1 METNHDL
8 AIEEIY
14 LPSKH
19 DKDTY
24 LCEDFIIYPEGKEK
38 FGGYLMGIVELRAT
52 PVAESEKIIQTI
64 INYLKEK
71 YYNQINTSPDPQKLN
86 LETVFEYAL
95 QETNEALIEMIR
107 IGHTTLILENL
118 HYLIAVAKP
127 NLVSKDVDFFFT
139 QQGLIHAYLL
149 HKTKQNNFKV
159 INIVENTP
167 RVNSGETDKLKIFS
181 STLSGKI
188 YNHDAL
194 YFCSEIFS
202 NYIPAHKVNKVFS
215 ANDLKTVIDHFKN
228 LINNVK
234 NNSYLTYCAVFLKME
249 EKHLFPGQLISQKSI
264 DYLISTKDKTE
275 KYLTPTF
282 ALNIKDYLLKGL
294 AAFKRQDKSGAQ
306 RELKF
311 ANVPGAKSLGL
322 LGHLIKSI
330 FNLIFSVP
338 KFIWK
343 LITGQIKPG
352 EFLRSVSQW
361 PKLLAVKFMEK
372 LLFLR
377 QINKTIFVVILLL
390 IAGLIGGGYWLNY
403 RGQAKKEAAS
413 YATEV
418 KRAKDEINNAQ
429 VNLIYKNEAQSLA
442 FVKQAEMIINN
453 LPQAS
458 TNQKANFDELQKQ
471 VSTIKNKLLHIEQVV
486 PQQIAEIQTH
496 EQPAYLKQFQ
506 KIDKQLLIIAFNEL
520 VSVNLDSKAI
530 SAPTSTYPPLDNNID
545 EPIKIFVEDGNVYL
559 VTQTNKLIKYSPE
572 KNNFSTV
579 PLSWGEDTIPS
590 AIQLYNKAIYVADAK
605 NAQIFK
611 FKKNAAG
618 FGVRETWLKDKG
630 NADFS
635 LAESITIDGNL
646 YLATRNGKIYKFFTG
661 KIQDFNL
668 APIEPALS
676 GVKKIFTNA
685 DLDNLYLLETGA
697 KRIVLI
703 NKTGAFTAQYVFD
716 SLPGEIKDF
725 VIDQGIIYLISENK
739 IFQATIK

>member
-1 METNHDL
+1 
-8 AIEEIY
+8 
-14 LPSKH
+14 
-19 DKDTY
+19 
-24 LCEDFIIYPEGKEK
+24 
-38 FGGYLMGIVELRAT
+38 
-52 PVAESEKIIQTI
+52 
-64 INYLKEK
+64 
-71 YYNQINTSPDPQKLN
+71 
-86 LETVFEYAL
+86 
-95 QETNEALIEMIR
+95 
-107 IGHTTLILENL
+107 
-118 HYLIAVAKP
+118 
-127 NLVSKDVDFFFT
+127 
-139 QQGLIHAYLL
+139 
-149 HKTKQNNFKV
+149 
-159 INIVENTP
+159 
-167 RVNSGETDKLKIFS
+167 
-181 STLSGKI
+181 
-188 YNHDAL
+188 
-194 YFCSEIFS
+194 
-202 NYIPAHKVNKVFS
+202 
-215 ANDLKTVIDHFKN
+215 
-228 LINNVK
+228 
-234 NNSYLTYCAVFLKME
+234 ME

-372 LLFLR
+372 LLSLR

-403 RGQAKKEAAS
+403 RGQAKKEAAA
-413 YATEV
+413 YADEV

-429 VNLIYKNEAQSLA
+429 VNLIYKNEGLSLT
-442 FVKQAEMIINN
+442 FVKGAEMIINN

-458 TNQKANFDELQKQ
+458 TNQKAKFDELQKQ
-471 VSTIKNKLLHIEQVV
+471 INTIKNKLLHIEQIV
-486 PQQIAEIQTH
+486 PQQISE
-496 EQPAYLKQFQ
+496 LQFNGQ
-506 KIDKQLLIIAFNEL
+506 AANLSQLRKTNGNLL
-520 VSVNLDSKAI
+520 VSTKDNAMFAFNLDSKTTSEPTFSEYGDLYHLLAEDDATYAI
-530 SAPTSTYPPLDNNID
+530 TN
-545 EPIKIFVEDGNVYL
+545 
-559 VTQTNKLIKYSPE
+559 QNKLIKYLIAEKKFSPV
-572 KNNFSTV
+572 SIT
-579 PLSWGEDTIPS
+579 WGDGTEINGV
-590 AIQLYNKAIYVADAK
+590 QLYNNTIYVADAK
-605 NAQIFK
+605 NGQIFK
-611 FKKNAAG
+611 YKKSADG
-618 FGVRETWLKDKG
+618 FGTRETWLKDKG
-630 NADFS
+630 SADFS

-646 YLATRNGKIYKFFTG
+646 YLATDNGKIYKFYTG
-661 KIQDFNL
+661 KIQDFNPAL
-668 APIEPALS
+668 IEPALS